1 MTAKPEAGIPEDW
14 KQVARK
20 DWQRIHRQLQ
30 DGDAEAAGYFLQQAL
45 EKYLKAFLLQQGWH
59 LRKIHV
65 LHELLSDAVK
75 HRSTLEGFREL
86 CERVSGYY
94 VIDRYPPLAPS
105 GLTGEDIRKD
115 QQQAQRF
122 IQLMFPEERLEP

>member
-1 MTAKPEAGIPEDW
+1 MTGNAAAGIPEEW
-14 KQVARK
+14 QQVARK
-20 DWQRIHRQLQ
+20 DWGRLQRNLR

-45 EKYLKAFLLQQGWH
+45 EKYLKAFLVQHGWH

-65 LHELLSDAVK
+65 LHELLTDAVK
-75 HRSTLEGFREL
+75 YQVGLEAFRPL

-105 GLTGEDIRKD
+105 GLTCDEVAQDREQARRLIR
-115 QQQAQRF
+115 
-122 IQLMFPEERLEP
+122 LMFPEEALE

>member
-1 MTAKPEAGIPEDW
+1 MTGHAAAGIPEEW

-20 DWQRIHRQLQ
+20 DWGRLQRSLR
-30 DGDAEAAGYFLQQAL
+30 DGDAEAAGYFLQQSL
-45 EKYLKAFLLQQGWH
+45 EKYLKAFLVQHGWH

-75 HRSTLEGFREL
+75 YHAGLESFRPL
-86 CERVSGYY
+86 CERISGYY

-105 GLTGEDIRKD
+105 GLTCEDIEKD
-115 QQQAQRF
+115 RAQAQRL
-122 IQLMFPEERLEP
+122 IQTMFSEEGLA

>member
-1 MTAKPEAGIPEDW
+1 MTGSATSGIPEEW

-20 DWQRIHRQLQ
+20 DWDRIQRSLR
-30 DGDAEAAGYFLQQAL
+30 DGDAEAAGYFLQQSL
-45 EKYLKAFLLQQGWH
+45 EKYLKAFLVQRGWH

-65 LHELLSDAVK
+65 LHELLSEAVK
-75 HRSTLEGFREL
+75 HQAALESFRPL

-105 GLTGEDIRKD
+105 GITCDEVGQDRERARILVLR
-115 QQQAQRF
+115 
-122 IQLMFPEERLEP
+122 MFPEEQLA